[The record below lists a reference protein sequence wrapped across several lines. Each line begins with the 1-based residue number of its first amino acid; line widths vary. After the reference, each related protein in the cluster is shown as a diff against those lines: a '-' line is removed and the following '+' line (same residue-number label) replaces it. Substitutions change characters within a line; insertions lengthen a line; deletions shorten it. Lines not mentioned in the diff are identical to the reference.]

1 MPFLKILAY
10 EETPLGVLCLRQRCR
25 PDAPES
31 WLTEITLDHEFLM
44 SSLHTASERAL
55 AGLALERLGGSGRL
69 AGSGRRVLIGGL
81 GLGYTA
87 QAALES
93 RLVESVVVM
102 EFLPQVIDW
111 LRSGLLPLSATLMAE
126 SRLSVERGDVY
137 EYLLGETV
145 TRLFDAILIDVDH
158 SPDDPL
164 DGSSGRFY
172 TEVGLRTAARHLR
185 PGGVLALWSYAQH
198 SPTWESLRS
207 VFKRVESIPI
217 TYFNEHVQEDYTDW
231 LYLASDR

>member
-1 MPFLKILAY
+1 MKILAY

-25 PDAPES
+25 PEAPDS

-44 SSLHTASERAL
+44 SSLHTDSERAL
-55 AGLALERLGGSGRL
+55 ASLALERLGGVE
-69 AGSGRRVLIGGL
+69 RRVLIGGL

-93 RLVESVVVM
+93 SVVESVVVM

-111 LRSGLLPLSATLMAE
+111 LRGGLLPLSATLMAE

-137 EYLLGETV
+137 EYLLDETV
-145 TRLFDAILIDVDH
+145 TRWFDAILIDVDH

-172 TEVGLRTAARHLR
+172 TEVGLRSAARHLT

-217 TYFNEHVQEDYTDW
+217 TYFNQHVQEDYTDW